1 VKFVSQNCIA
11 EVSVASG
18 RSYADPSNELTLDF
32 VFTDPEG
39 EEKTV
44 PAFWAGENT
53 WRVRYSSAKVG
64 THRYRSTC
72 SDASNTD
79 LHGQE
84 GTLEVTPYE
93 GADSLL
99 RRGHL
104 QVAADHRHL
113 QHADG
118 TPFFWLG
125 DTWWF
130 GLVKRLTW
138 PGDFK
143 RLTADRVAKGF
154 TLAQIVAGLYP
165 DVYQF
170 DPRGANEA
178 GFPWTEGYKAI
189 NPSYFDMMDLRIEW
203 LVRSGIVPCI
213 VGSWGFYFK
222 FAGVEVMKKHWRNL
236 IARYAT
242 YPVAWCIAGEAVMS
256 FYGENWGEEY
266 VAQARKGW
274 TEITRYVRSLDPYR
288 NPITVH
294 PTFPDSRAMIED
306 DSLLDVDMLQ
316 TGHSYTS
323 MERTVRTVIECI
335 AKTPPLPVING
346 EPMYEGIMGTCW
358 HDMQRFCFWT
368 SMLSGSAGH
377 TYGANGIWQMS
388 TAEEPCVAISGS
400 WGDTTW
406 EEAHQLAGSAHMG
419 VGKRLLERYPWWR
432 FRPLFTAVGQERVHP
447 ERSRR
452 VSCPTWDD
460 PERISPFAAGIPGAV
475 WVIYLTTDSIETKFW
490 GLKGKSIQIEPG
502 AHYRAYFHN
511 PRTGADKEVGP
522 VEADSSGR
530 WRIPQKPS
538 REDWVLVVEDKGS
551 LGR

>member
-1 VKFVSQNCIA
+1 MKFAAQNCIA
-11 EVSVASG
+11 EVSLASG

-53 WRVRYSSAKVG
+53 WRARYSSPRVG
-64 THRYRSTC
+64 VHRHRTVC

-79 LHGQE
+79 LHGQQ

-93 GADSLL
+93 GGDTLL

-154 TLAQIVAGLYP
+154 SLVQIVAGLYP

-213 VGSWGFYFK
+213 VGSWGFYLK
-222 FAGVEVMKKHWRNL
+222 FAGVEVMKKHWCNL
-236 IARYAT
+236 VARYAA
-242 YPVAWCIAGEAVMS
+242 YPVAWCIAGEAVGA
-256 FYGENWGEEY
+256 FYFENWGDDY
-266 VAQARKGW
+266 PAQARKGW
-274 TEITRYVRSLDPYR
+274 TEITRHVRSLDPYH

-323 MERTVRTVIECI
+323 MQQTVRTVIECI
-335 AKTPPLPVING
+335 AKTPPLPVVNG

-388 TAEEPCVAISGS
+388 TPEEPCVSISGS

-419 VGKRLLERYPWWR
+419 IGKRLLERYPWSR
-432 FRPLFTAVGQERVHP
+432 FQPRVEPNWNH
-447 ERSRR
+447 E
-452 VSCPTWDD
+452 
-460 PERISPFAAGIPGAV
+460 ERISPFAAGIPGAV

-502 AHYRAYFHN
+502 ARYRAYFHN

-522 VEADSSGR
+522 VEPDANNT
-530 WRIPQKPS
+530 WPIPRKPS
-538 REDWVLVVEDKGS
+538 REDWVLVVEDRGALS
-551 LGR
+551 R